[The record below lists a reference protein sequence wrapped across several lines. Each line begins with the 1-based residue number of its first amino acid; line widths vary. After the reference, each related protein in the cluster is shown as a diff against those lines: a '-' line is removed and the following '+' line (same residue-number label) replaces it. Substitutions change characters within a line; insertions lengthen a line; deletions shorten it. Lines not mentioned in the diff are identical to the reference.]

1 LSGPAS
7 GFKLPNTAIRA
18 ADIAWIL
25 KSRLRQ
31 LSKKELSGYAPIF
44 PDFVLELRS
53 QSDSLA
59 VLKRKMEEYLANG
72 VRLGWL
78 LDPFS
83 RKVYIYRPAR
93 PVEELKD
100 PATVSGEE
108 VLPSF
113 TLNVPPVWR
122 KLGED
127 R

>member
-1 LSGPAS
+1 
-7 GFKLPNTAIRA
+7 
-18 ADIAWIL
+18 
-25 KSRLRQ
+25 LRQ
-31 LSKKELSGYAPIF
+31 LTKKELSGYAPIC

-53 QSDSLA
+53 KSDSLR
-59 VLKRKMEEYLANG
+59 VLRQKMEEYLANG

-83 RKVYIYRPAR
+83 RKVYIYRPER

-108 VLPSF
+108 VLRGF

-127 R
+127 T